1 MLRRTIG
8 EHVELAVRLAGALPP
23 VMADPGHV
31 EQVLVNLAVNARD
44 AMPGGGTLSIETDA
58 VEVDDAWSA
67 GMPELQ
73 HGSHVRLR
81 VSDTGSGMSQE
92 VVRRAFEP
100 FFTTKPKGE
109 GTGLG
114 LATVYG
120 IVTQAGGNVRVYS
133 EPGMGTTMTVFL
145 PATGLDAT
153 AAASA
158 PAAPQRGDGEV
169 VLVVE
174 DEPAMREVTRRMLAR
189 NGYQVVSAASGQ
201 EALAT
206 LTHRLDRI
214 DLLLTDVIMPRMLG
228 KELAERLLATRPETR
243 VLYMSGYAQPI
254 LDAGERLPDGML
266 LIEKPF
272 SEHTLLA
279 KVQQALSNLPSTA

>member
-1 MLRRTIG
+1 
-8 EHVELAVRLAGALPP
+8 
-23 VMADPGHV
+23 
-31 EQVLVNLAVNARD
+31 
-44 AMPGGGTLSIETDA
+44 
-58 VEVDDAWSA
+58 
-67 GMPELQ
+67 
-73 HGSHVRLR
+73 
-81 VSDTGSGMSQE
+81 
-92 VVRRAFEP
+92 
-100 FFTTKPKGE
+100 
-109 GTGLG
+109 
-114 LATVYG
+114 
-120 IVTQAGGNVRVYS
+120 
-133 EPGMGTTMTVFL
+133 MTVFL

-214 DLLLTDVIMPRMLG
+214 DLLLTDVIMPQMQG
-228 KELAERLLATRPETR
+228 KELAGKVLLLHPDTR
-243 VLYMSGYAQPI
+243 VVYMSGYTQGLLSAQGVLEPGI
-254 LDAGERLPDGML
+254 H

-272 SEHTLLA
+272 SEATLLA
-279 KVQQALSNLPSTA
+279 KLREVLCDP

>member
-1 MLRRTIG
+1 
-8 EHVELAVRLAGALPP
+8 
-23 VMADPGHV
+23 
-31 EQVLVNLAVNARD
+31 
-44 AMPGGGTLSIETDA
+44 MPGGGKLTIQTGNAPIDESAAAQVGLPPGQYVTLK
-58 VEVDDAWSA
+58 
-67 GMPELQ
+67 
-73 HGSHVRLR
+73 
-81 VSDTGSGMSQE
+81 VSDTGTGIPKQIADR
-92 VVRRAFEP
+92 VFEP
-100 FFTTKPKGE
+100 FFSTKPKGE
-109 GTGLG
+109 GSGLG

-214 DLLLTDVIMPRMLG
+214 DLLLTDVIMPQMQG
-228 KELAERLLATRPETR
+228 KELAGKVLLLHPDTR
-243 VLYMSGYAQPI
+243 VVYMSGYTQGLLSAQGVLEPGI
-254 LDAGERLPDGML
+254 H

-272 SEHTLLA
+272 SETALLT
-279 KVQQALSNLPSTA
+279 KVHEVLNAEPHPPISPA